1 MAKLSGKTAVVLG
14 AATENNMGQV
24 IARLFA
30 SEGAK
35 VMVSGR
41 NKDALSGLAKEIGCE
56 YTLCDI
62 TKHSDVS
69 ALADKTMGAVSYT
82 HLTLPTKA

>member
-14 AATENNMGQV
+14 AANENNMEQV

-41 NKDALSGLAKEIGCE
+41 NKMCFPA
-56 YTLCDI
+56 
-62 TKHSDVS
+62 
-69 ALADKTMGAVSYT
+69 
-82 HLTLPTKA
+82 